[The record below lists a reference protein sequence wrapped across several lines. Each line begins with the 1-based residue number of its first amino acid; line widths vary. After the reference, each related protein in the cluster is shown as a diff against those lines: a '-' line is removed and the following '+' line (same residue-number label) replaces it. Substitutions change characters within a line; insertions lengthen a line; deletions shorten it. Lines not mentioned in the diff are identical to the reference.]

1 MSDSSE
7 PATPVTDSSD
17 PAATVDPTDVVVPAV
32 ATEPDAPAEPPA
44 ADAAA
49 EPVVPVPTAAESAW
63 GRVDEAGTV
72 YVRTVEGERTVGS
85 WQAGSPAEALAFYER
100 RYSGFVVE
108 ADLLERRIRET
119 DMGLKDAQT
128 AIAKLAESVRGAA
141 AVGDLAGLLVRV
153 EALPEL
159 LASRVEEAKAA
170 KAAAADAARATKER
184 IAEEAERIAAGS
196 DWRVGGD
203 RLRALL
209 EEWKACP
216 RVDRKADD
224 ALWQRFSTARSAFT
238 KRRKAHYA
246 ELEQTRDAARAAKE
260 KLVIEAEELVSSQEW
275 ASTASRYRD
284 LMAQWKAAG
293 RANREVDD
301 ALWTRFRAAQ
311 DTFFAA
317 RNGVLAERD
326 VEHRD
331 NLTAKEAILLEAEA
345 LLPVTDPR
353 AARAALRAIQERWE
367 SAGHVPRDA
376 RGRIE
381 ARFSAVE
388 DAVRTAEEA
397 QWKRTNPEA
406 RARAGAAVAQLR
418 AAIAGY
424 EAQAAKSL
432 AAGNEKKAREA
443 TEAAAARREW
453 LVEAEKTL
461 AEFSG

>member
-1 MSDSSE
+1 VSE
-7 PATPVTDSSD
+7 P
-17 PAATVDPTDVVVPAV
+17 
-32 ATEPDAPAEPPA
+32 
-44 ADAAA
+44 
-49 EPVVPVPTAAESAW
+49 W
-63 GRVDEAGTV
+63 GRVDDEGNV
-72 YVRTVEGERTVGS
+72 YVRTAEGERAVGS
-85 WQAGSPAEALAFYER
+85 WQAGSPEEALAFYER
-100 RYSGFVVE
+100 RFSGLVVE

-119 DMGLKDAQT
+119 DMALKDAQA
-128 AIAKLAESVRGAA
+128 AIEKLAQSVRDAA
-141 AVGDLAGLLVRV
+141 AVGDLAGLLARV
-153 EALPEL
+153 EAMPEL
-159 LASRVEEAKAA
+159 LASRVEEARAA
-170 KAAAADAARATKER
+170 KAKAAEAARATKDR
-184 IAEEAERIAAGS
+184 IATEAEQIAAGS

-224 ALWQRFSTARSAFT
+224 ALWQRFSTARSTFT
-238 KRRKAHYA
+238 KRRKAHYS
-246 ELEQTRDAARAAKE
+246 ELEHTRDAARTAKE
-260 KLVIEAEELVSSQEW
+260 KLVAEAEALSASQDW
-275 ASTASRYRD
+275 ATTSAQYRD
-284 LMAQWKAAG
+284 LMTQWKAAG

-301 ALWTRFRAAQ
+301 ALWARFRAAQ

-331 NLTAKEAILLEAEA
+331 NLAAKELLLAEAEA

-353 AARAALRAIQERWE
+353 TARSALRGIHERWE
-367 SAGHVPRDA
+367 AVGHVPRDA
-376 RGRIE
+376 RARVE
-381 ARFSAVE
+381 ARLAAVD
-388 DAVRTAEEA
+388 DAVRGAEES

-406 RARAGAAVAQLR
+406 RARAAAAVAQLQ

-424 EAQAAKSL
+424 ESQAAKAL

-461 AEFSG
+461 AEFSS